1 MYVQFKNTCI
11 CEFLLNYNS
20 LRVCLTFQ
28 NKSIIFEPSVEHEIN
43 GAENDIGSNSFVV
56 YFMLSNCRLQLS
68 VLERNAVV
76 SASDQI
82 LRRKSEINVTEKRLE
97 IDDYGFWING
107 RNRKR
112 GLDSGIVSIQNGRIG
127 GQTIARTEPIND

>member
-28 NKSIIFEPSVEHEIN
+28 NQSIIFEPSVEHEVN
-43 GAENDIGSNSFVV
+43 GAKNDVGSNLFVV
-56 YFMLSNCRLQLS
+56 CFVLSNCRLQLS
-68 VLERNAVV
+68 VLQRNAV
-76 SASDQI
+76 AAADQT
-82 LRRKSEINVTEKRLE
+82 LRRKSEMYVTEKRLE

-107 RNRKR
+107 HNRKR
-112 GLDSGIVSIQNGRIG
+112 GLDSGIVSIQNGKIG
-127 GQTIARTEPIND
+127 RQTIARTEPINY